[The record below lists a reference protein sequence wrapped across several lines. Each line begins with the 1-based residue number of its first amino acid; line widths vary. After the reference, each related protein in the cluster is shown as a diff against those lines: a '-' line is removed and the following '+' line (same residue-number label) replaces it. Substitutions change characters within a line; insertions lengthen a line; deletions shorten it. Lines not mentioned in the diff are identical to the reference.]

1 MATSSRET
9 LGSGQP
15 REDGELSVESGRT
28 AGLGGG
34 GSARAQAGAG
44 RWHGAFWE
52 GHILSYSMG
61 IAPVL
66 GSSSASQVVSI

>member
-1 MATSSRET
+1 MATSSRKT

-34 GSARAQAGAG
+34 GQQELRQGQGGGMVHSGKG
-44 RWHGAFWE
+44 TSS
-52 GHILSYSMG
+52 HILWELPQCWD
-61 IAPVL
+61 PVAL
-66 GSSSASQVVSI
+66 HR